1 MLNTFQTGLDSYL
14 SKEQVRALVPV
25 AFATE
30 PTSTKVSKDYLLVN
44 TETIIDDLA
53 KLGWF
58 PVTAAQRK
66 ARKSDKVSIFSKHM
80 VSFQN
85 PDIMIKGKNGDD
97 AYPRIILT
105 NSHDGFNSFQ
115 FRVGI
120 YRLVCSNGLVVCD
133 EEFSAFRIRHTG
145 YTFQELR
152 GVVSQAV
159 ADLPNKVLILNQ
171 MQLRELTP
179 VEQRQLAIDAMQLRT
194 NRIDAEWD
202 EETIADVLT
211 PTRDADKGNDLWT
224 VFNVIQEKI
233 TQGGYSAA
241 LNGAKVR
248 KVRKI
253 KSFEKDLK
261 VNQDLF
267 KLAVALVN

>member
-1 MLNTFQTGLDSYL
+1 MLQSYSTGLDLYL
-14 SKEQVRALVPV
+14 TKDEIRTLAPV
-25 AFATE
+25 AFATS
-30 PTSTKVSKDYLLVN
+30 PTSDKLSSQYLHVN
-44 TETIIDDLA
+44 TETIIDDLE
-53 KLGWF
+53 KLGWK

-66 ARKSDKVSIFSKHM
+66 SRGKQTIFSKHM
-80 VSFQN
+80 ISFQN

-97 AYPRIILT
+97 SFPRIILT

-120 YRLVCSNGLVVCD
+120 YRLVCSNGLVVAD

-145 YTFQELR
+145 YTFEELR

-159 ADLPNKVLILNQ
+159 ADLPNKVLILNK

-194 NRIDAEWD
+194 NRIDAVWD
-202 EETIADVLT
+202 EETIQDVLT
-211 PTRDADKGNDLWT
+211 PKRDADKGSDLWT

>member
-1 MLNTFQTGLDSYL
+1 MNTL
-14 SKEQVRALVPV
+14 SLETLTLKVPSI
-25 AFATE
+25 FANQAS
-30 PTSTKVSKDYLLVN
+30 PKVSDKYTFVSSLEILEKFEQD
-44 TETIIDDLA
+44 
-53 KLGWF
+53 GWKIASA
-58 PVTAAQRK
+58 VQ
-66 ARKSDKVSIFSKHM
+66 
-80 VSFQN
+80 
-85 PDIMIKGKNGDD
+85 KGKTQYH
-97 AYPRIILT
+97 AHEIRLT
-105 NSHDGFNSFQ
+105 NGTLPAVGDSLIQAVIQNSHNGTKPLQIQAGLF
-115 FRVGI
+115 
-120 YRLVCSNGLVVCD
+120 RLVCSNGLVVAD

-159 ADLPNKVLILNQ
+159 ADLPKKVLILNQ
-171 MQLRELTP
+171 MQLIELTP

-194 NRIDAEWD
+194 NRIDAKWD

-211 PTRDADKGNDLWT
+211 PQRDADKGNDLWT

>member
-1 MLNTFQTGLDSYL
+1 MLSKFNTGLDSYL
-14 SKEQVRALVPV
+14 SKDQVKALAPV
-25 AFATE
+25 AFATA
-30 PTSTKVSKDYLLVN
+30 PTSTKVSDKYLHVN

-53 KLGWF
+53 KLGWK
-58 PVTAAQRK
+58 PVTASQRK
-66 ARKSDKVSIFSKHM
+66 SRGKDTIFSKHM

-85 PDIMIKGKNGDD
+85 PDLMIKGKNGDD
-97 AYPRIILT
+97 AFPRIILT

-120 YRLVCSNGLVVCD
+120 YRLVCSNGLVVAD
-133 EEFSAFRIRHTG
+133 EEFSAFRIRHKG
-145 YTFQELR
+145 YTFEELR

-159 ADLPNKVLILNQ
+159 ADLPNKVQILNQ

-179 VEQRQLAIDAMQLRT
+179 AEQRQLAIDAMQLRT

-202 EETIADVLT
+202 EETIQDVLT
-211 PTRDADKGNDLWT
+211 PTRDADKGNDLWK

-253 KSFEKDLK
+253 KSFEKDLE
-261 VNQDLF
+261 VNQKLF
-267 KLAVALVN
+267 KLATALIN